1 MMTELLEKDAVPLLL
16 LCKHGHG
23 VIRKSQ
29 YPNIGITPVVLLKSS
44 GIGGLSDSLR
54 LSNKSGVCL
63 FNKKSV
69 KDVVCC
75 SIPCVYRG

>member
-29 YPNIGITPVVLLKSS
+29 YPNIGITPVVL
-44 GIGGLSDSLR
+44 
-54 LSNKSGVCL
+54 
-63 FNKKSV
+63 
-69 KDVVCC
+69 
-75 SIPCVYRG
+75 